1 MKKVLPVVMFAVLS
15 IVGLS
20 YANDDDARFINNGSD
35 GVSIMCRGQNTSRVD
50 YGVNTAVILDCEDG
64 TVVLSPK
71 VGTTAS
77 GKIPCLKSD
86 GTLGICDDNWATVS
100 SKAGSVCDLCK

>member
-1 MKKVLPVVMFAVLS
+1 MKKYGLAVFAVVALG
-15 IVGLS
+15 VGAL
-20 YANDDDARFINNGSD
+20 ALDDDARFINNGSD
-35 GVSIMCRGQNTSRVD
+35 AINIMCRGQNTSESD
-50 YGVNTAVILDCEDG
+50 YSVNTALKIACSDG
-64 TVVLSPK
+64 TFLLSPK

-86 GTLGICDDNWATVS
+86 GTLGICDDNWSTVS